1 MEVSATDSLATLKCP
16 ESSGEPSITARTSP
30 AASDMA
36 AGAAE
41 IRLRPVTP
49 RPPMEYPKG
58 CCAEIRPR

>member
-1 MEVSATDSLATLKCP
+1 MEVSAADSLATLKCP

-30 AASDMA
+30 AAPDIA

-49 RPPMEYPKG
+49 RPPME
-58 CCAEIRPR
+58 